1 MPGIKHLI
9 QCHCTLAI
17 YKKNEKIINHK
28 FPVYSFLDKLDNII
42 PKFVQCNNCGTIHFV
57 KNVGNSE
64 IKFGKE
70 DSKMIKSIDS
80 AIKDIPKKLSQI
92 LIENNATL
100 ADYEHA
106 FDIINDKEW
115 GSYIVLGREIHDDKE
130 HVKLIEILSSMDFKI
145 KNEIIEDL
153 VVNKGD

>member
-1 MPGIKHLI
+1 MAGIKHLI

-17 YKKNEKIINHK
+17 YKKNEDVINHK

-57 KNVGNSE
+57 KKIGHSE

-70 DSKMIKSIDS
+70 DSKMTKSIED
-80 AIKDIPKKLSQI
+80 AIKEIPMKISRT
-92 LIENNATL
+92 LIENNCTL

-106 FDIINDKEW
+106 KDIIDNKSW
-115 GSYIVLGREIHDDKE
+115 GSYIVVSREIYDDKE
-130 HVKLIEILSSMDFKI
+130 HVKIIEIIAKDKFNI
-145 KNEIIEDL
+145 RNEIIEDL
-153 VVNKGD
+153 IFKNE